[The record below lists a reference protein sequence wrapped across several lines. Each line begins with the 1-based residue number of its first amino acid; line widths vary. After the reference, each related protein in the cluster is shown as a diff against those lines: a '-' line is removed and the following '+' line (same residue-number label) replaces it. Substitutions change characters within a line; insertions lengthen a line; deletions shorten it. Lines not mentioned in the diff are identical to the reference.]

1 MKVNSCA
8 EKAMKI
14 SAKAR
19 YALSIV
25 LDVAANAKEG
35 VLRRG
40 AEIASAQR
48 ISEKFLSRIVL
59 PLKENG
65 ILASVRGATGGFRLA
80 TEPARIKLI
89 DIVQSV
95 QGAFAILDCLKP
107 GVKCPEECTC
117 FARKIWGEINDSFV
131 KTLSSHTV
139 ASMLKDKAAGL
150 VKLGC

>member
-35 VLRRG
+35 
-40 AEIASAQR
+40 
-48 ISEKFLSRIVL
+48 
-59 PLKENG
+59 
-65 ILASVRGATGGFRLA
+65 
-80 TEPARIKLI
+80 
-89 DIVQSV
+89 V

-131 KTLSSHTV
+131 KTLSRHTV